1 MGLTFNTTKAN
12 AMTEP
17 TAAGTFAGYKLALFT
32 LPILASLIAFWLG
45 LRFVPLRADDPRA
58 DLINR
63 VMSCLVS
70 AFVLGVTALVLLMQ
84 HMPGVFAAGSQLATM
99 AGLPD
104 IAGFFAI
111 TLCVFVVCSIP
122 GPWIVAAGFLWL
134 QRRKGKDLAEL
145 AQSMR
150 DDVCDIVGRTG
161 TSTGTGGT
169 Q

>member
-1 MGLTFNTTKAN
+1 MGLIFHTTKAN

-45 LRFVPLRADDPRA
+45 LRFVPLREDDPRG

-84 HMPGVFAAGSQLATM
+84 HMPGVFAAGSQLAAT

-111 TLCVFVVCSIP
+111 TLCVFVMCSIP
-122 GPWIVAAGFLWL
+122 GPWIVTAGFLWL
-134 QRRKGKDLAEL
+134 QRRKDQDIAEL
-145 AQSMR
+145 AQTMR
-150 DDVCDIVGRTG
+150 DEVCDLVGS
-161 TSTGTGGT
+161 TSAKGDAP
-169 Q
+169 